1 VSLLT
6 DLWRLLDRPQKL
18 RLLALLAFGILM
30 GIATLAGIA
39 AVVPFFAVL
48 GDPGYIRGSA
58 ALSWLYQ
65 HGGFASDGS
74 FMVALGVSFLAL
86 VLLANA
92 INLLGSLAMFR
103 FAHRTGDRLCVALFR
118 EYIQRE
124 HQFHL
129 ASNSATLFN
138 NIIWEVSRG
147 ITGVLQA
154 MFSLSTNAVTSAL
167 ILGSVVILNP
177 LIALTAVAALAG
189 SYGLIYLFARQRLL
203 RNGLRESQHAEE
215 RTRTVNETLGAI
227 REISLV
233 SGQDFFAA
241 KFAKSCAAISRSAI
255 NTQAISQSPR
265 HILECIVVAGLVA
278 VSLVLIDRADRG
290 GPWLAQLSYL
300 GFAAYRLLP
309 ALQQMFH
316 AIVKIRGDRVAFN
329 RIADDLRRA
338 VAGKAVA
345 GAGAAGTGAGA
356 AGAGAGAAGA
366 GTGAAGT
373 GAGAAGAG
381 TVATGAFWQGRPH
394 QQIELRQVAF
404 HYSAGAPPAI
414 RELSLEIPAGATVGL
429 LGPSGSGKTT
439 LAELLIGL
447 LTPTAGVIA
456 VDGMVI
462 DESNRKAWQSTI
474 AYVPQHV
481 FLLDSSLAEN
491 IALATPPGEI
501 DVERMIEA
509 ARLAQLDAFVRT
521 LPRGYQEKLGE
532 RGVRLSGGQRQRV
545 GIARALYRSASVL
558 VLDEATNAL
567 DGLTESEIMS
577 TLEALRGER
586 TIILIAHR
594 LSAMHRFDLV
604 LEVTNGSVALSRAH
618 GQLLRKPA

>member
-1 VSLLT
+1 VNLLV

-18 RLLALLAFGILM
+18 RLLALLTFGILM
-30 GIATLAGIA
+30 GVATLAGIA

-48 GDPGYIRGSA
+48 GDPGYIRRSA

-65 HGGFASDGS
+65 HGGFTGDGS
-74 FMVALGVSFLAL
+74 FMIALGTGFLAL

-103 FAHRTGDRLCVALFR
+103 FAQRTGDRLCVALFR
-118 EYIQRE
+118 EYIRRE

-138 NIIWEVSRG
+138 NIVWEVSRG

-154 MFSLSTNAVTSAL
+154 VFSLGTNAVTSAL
-167 ILGSVVILNP
+167 ILGSIVILNP

-189 SYGLIYLFARQRLL
+189 SYGLIYLFARHRLL

-233 SGQDFFAA
+233 NGQDFFAA
-241 KFAKSCAAISRSAI
+241 RFAKSCAAISRSAI
-255 NTQAISQSPR
+255 NTHAISQSPR
-265 HILECIVVAGLVA
+265 YILECIVVAGLVA

-316 AIVKIRGDRVAFN
+316 AIVKIRGDRVAFH
-329 RIADDLRRA
+329 RIEDDLRC
-338 VAGKAVA
+338 AVA
-345 GAGAAGTGAGA
+345 GAAVDGGEVLAGYSEPQDARSDDTS
-356 AGAGAGAAGA
+356 
-366 GTGAAGT
+366 T
-373 GAGAAGAG
+373 
-381 TVATGAFWQGRPH
+381 FWQGRPL

-404 HYSAGAPPAI
+404 NYSAGAPPAI

-447 LTPTAGVIA
+447 LKPTAGVIA

-462 DESNRKAWQSTI
+462 DDSNRKAWQSTI

-481 FLLDSSLAEN
+481 FLLDSTLAQN
-491 IALATPPGEI
+491 IALATAAGEI
-501 DVERMIEA
+501 DLERMIKA

-521 LPRGYQEKLGE
+521 LPRGYQEKVGE
-532 RGVRLSGGQRQRV
+532 RGVRLSGGQRQRL
-545 GIARALYRSASVL
+545 GIARALYRPASVL

-567 DGLTESEIMS
+567 DGLTESEILS

-604 LEVTNGSVALSRAH
+604 LEVTQGTVALSRGH
-618 GQLLRKPA
+618 GHALRRPA

>member
-1 VSLLT
+1 
-6 DLWRLLDRPQKL
+6 
-18 RLLALLAFGILM
+18 
-30 GIATLAGIA
+30 
-39 AVVPFFAVL
+39 VVPFFAVL
-48 GDPGYIRGSA
+48 GDPDYIRRSGV
-58 ALSWLYQ
+58 LSWLYRQ
-65 HGGFASDGS
+65 GGFASDGS
-74 FMVALGVSFLAL
+74 FMVALGVAFLAL

-92 INLLGSLAMFR
+92 VNLLGSLAMFG
-103 FAHRTGDRLCVALFR
+103 FARRTGDRLCVALFR
-118 EYIQRE
+118 EYIHRE

-138 NIIWEVSRG
+138 NIVWEVSRG

-154 MFSLSTNAVTSAL
+154 MFILCANAVTSAL
-167 ILGSVVILNP
+167 ILASIVILNP

-189 SYGLIYLFARQRLL
+189 SYGLIYLFARHRLL

-233 SGQDFFAA
+233 NGQDFFAA
-241 KFAKSCAAISRSAI
+241 RFAKSCVAISRSAI
-255 NTQAISQSPR
+255 NTHAISQSPR

-278 VSLVLIDRADRG
+278 VSLLLIDRADRG

-316 AIVKIRGDRVAFN
+316 SIVKIRGDRVAFN

-338 VAGKAVA
+338 
-345 GAGAAGTGAGA
+345 AAGNAA
-356 AGAGAGAAGA
+356 AGA
-366 GTGAAGT
+366 
-373 GAGAAGAG
+373 
-381 TVATGAFWQGRPH
+381 VAHTDDTALWRGRPF

-404 HYSAGAPPAI
+404 HYSAGASAAV

-447 LTPTAGVIA
+447 LKPTTGVIA
-456 VDGMVI
+456 VDGTVI
-462 DESNRKAWQSTI
+462 DDSNRKAWQSTI

-491 IALATPPGEI
+491 IALATPAEQI
-501 DVERMIEA
+501 DVERMVNA

-545 GIARALYRSASVL
+545 GIARALYRAASVL

-567 DGLTESEIMS
+567 DGLTESEILS
-577 TLEALRGER
+577 TLDALRGER

-604 LEVTNGSVALSRAH
+604 LEVNHGTVALSRGH
-618 GQLLRKPA
+618 GHALRKPA

>member
-1 VSLLT
+1 VNLLT

-18 RLLALLAFGILM
+18 ALLALLAFGILM

-48 GDPGYIRGSA
+48 GDADYIRRSA
-58 ALSWLYQ
+58 ALSWLYR
-65 HGGFASDGS
+65 HGGFANDGS
-74 FMVALGVSFLAL
+74 FMVALGLGFLAL

-103 FAHRTGDRLCVALFR
+103 FAHRAGNRLSVALFR

-129 ASNSATLFN
+129 ASNSSTLFN
-138 NIIWEVSRG
+138 NIVWEVSRG

-154 MFSLSTNAVTSAL
+154 VFTLGTNAVTSAL
-167 ILGSVVILNP
+167 ILGSIVILNP
-177 LIALTAVAALAG
+177 LLALAAVAALAG
-189 SYGLIYLFARQRLL
+189 SYGLIYLFARHRLL
-203 RNGLRESQHAEE
+203 RDGLRQSQHAEE

-233 SGQDFFAA
+233 NGQEFFAA
-241 KFAKSCAAISRSAI
+241 RFAKSCAAISRSAI
-255 NTQAISQSPR
+255 STHAISQSPR
-265 HILECIVVAGLVA
+265 HILECVVVAGLVA
-278 VSLVLIDRADRG
+278 VSLVLIDRGDRG

-309 ALQQMFH
+309 ALQQMFY

-329 RIADDLRRA
+329 RIADDLRC
-338 VAGKAVA
+338 AVA
-345 GAGAAGTGAGA
+345 GAAVDGGGAVGGTATA
-356 AGAGAGAAGA
+356 
-366 GTGAAGT
+366 
-373 GAGAAGAG
+373 
-381 TVATGAFWQGRPH
+381 VATAKEAVAGHGVPQDARNDETTTFWQGRPL

-404 HYSAGAPPAI
+404 QYSAGAPPAI
-414 RELSLEIPAGATVGL
+414 RELSLEIPAAATVGL

-447 LTPTAGVIA
+447 LKPTTGVIA
-456 VDGMVI
+456 VDGTVI
-462 DESNRKAWQSTI
+462 DDSNRKAWQSTI

-481 FLLDSSLAEN
+481 FLLDASLAEN
-491 IALATPPGEI
+491 IALATPVGEI
-501 DVERMIEA
+501 DVERMIKA

-521 LPRGYQEKLGE
+521 LPRGYQEKVGE

-545 GIARALYRSASVL
+545 GIARALYRAASVL

-567 DGLTESEIMS
+567 DGLTESEILS

-594 LSAMHRFDLV
+594 LNAMHRFDLV
-604 LEVTNGSVALSRAH
+604 FEVTHGTVALSRGH
-618 GQLLRKPA
+618 GHALRKPA